1 MVGALERGLAAC
13 WVEMVAIEA
22 SASVASGVVLE
33 SSIAALETKGAA
45 PALASTA
52 GSSVVI

>member
-1 MVGALERGLAAC
+1 MTVAAC
-13 WVEMVAIEA
+13 WVEMVAVEA

-33 SSIAALETKGAA
+33 SSIAALETEGAA